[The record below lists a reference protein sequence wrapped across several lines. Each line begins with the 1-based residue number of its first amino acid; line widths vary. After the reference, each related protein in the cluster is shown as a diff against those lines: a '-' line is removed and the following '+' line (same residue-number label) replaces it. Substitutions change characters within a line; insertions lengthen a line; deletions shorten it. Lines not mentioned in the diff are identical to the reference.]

1 MSEERGA
8 APLLQVSD
16 LRKSFGGLMAAR
28 ELTFAVRHGEILG
41 LIGPNGSGK
50 TTVLNLISGALR
62 PTGGEIRLNG
72 EPITGLQPFQICRR
86 RVGRTFQLVRIL
98 PGMSALENVMVGAM
112 FGSAPRHRQVAAG
125 EAEALLQRVG
135 LAGKKDVPG
144 AKLTYIDQKRLEFA
158 RALAGDPVLLL
169 LDEWLAGLN
178 PAELAAGIDLV
189 RRTRDSGITIILVEH
204 VMYAVREL
212 CSRLIVMDAGVK
224 VAEGNPAAVLA
235 DPAVV
240 RAYLGDDDA

>member
-1 MSEERGA
+1 MSEERRP
-8 APLLQVSD
+8 APLLEVSD

-28 ELTFAVRHGEILG
+28 ELTFAVHGGEILG

-98 PGMSALENVMVGAM
+98 PGMTALENVMVGAM
-112 FGSAPRHRQVAAG
+112 FGSAARHRHVAAG
-125 EAEALLQRVG
+125 EAEALLQQVG

-224 VAEGNPAAVLA
+224 VAEGDPAAVLA